1 LSALEIDVRGR
12 VGAWR
17 IDARLSVPPG
27 PLVLTGPNGAGKS
40 SVLRMVLGL
49 LRPEAGRIAVGQR
62 VLFDAEAAT
71 DLAPELRKLG
81 YVPQHYALFP
91 HLSVLDNVAFG
102 LYGTRRRER
111 GLEVLESLELGHL
124 AQRST
129 TGLSGGERQR
139 VALARAVA
147 PGPDALLL
155 DEPLAALD
163 AGARRQVREFLRERL
178 FAMPIPALVVTH
190 DPADAA
196 ALGERL
202 AVLEAGRV
210 VQQGTL
216 AELHAA
222 PATPFVTQFLAS

>member
-1 LSALEIDVRGR
+1 VSALEIDVRGR

-27 PLVLTGPNGAGKS
+27 PLALTGPNGAGKS
-40 SVLRMVLGL
+40 SVLRMALGL

-62 VLFDAEAAT
+62 VLFDAET
-71 DLAPELRKLG
+71 DLLPERRKLG

-102 LYGTRRRER
+102 LYGPRRRER
-111 GLEVLESLELGHL
+111 ALEVLESLELGHL

-163 AGARRQVREFLRERL
+163 ASARRQVRDFLRERL
-178 FAMPIPALVVTH
+178 AAMPIPALVVTH
-190 DPADAA
+190 DPSDAA
-196 ALGERL
+196 ALGDRI